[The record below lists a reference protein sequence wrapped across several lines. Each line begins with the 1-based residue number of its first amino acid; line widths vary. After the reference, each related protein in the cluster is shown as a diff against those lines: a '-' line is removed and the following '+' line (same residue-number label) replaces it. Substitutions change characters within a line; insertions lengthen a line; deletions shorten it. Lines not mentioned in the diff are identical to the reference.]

1 MLAGYRNQ
9 KVALARV
16 MRALVIRSPAAL
28 AFRCLAF
35 CQLFVILSGTA
46 FTADS
51 GKPVK
56 LSEQNRR
63 ELIRAFTAE
72 SAFARRTFPMGKAG
86 LKIEQGQ
93 VFPSEAEVRQL
104 AADNGR
110 ACRPGERV
118 QITSLR
124 FTGRGIVFEI
134 NGGPLARKK
143 WWQRVQVGS
152 GGTVAPLGGSGSNPD
167 DIYNHAHGSYVTLVF
182 KDYVPELTAAQVKE
196 LLAPVLDFKAETA
209 AEAYEESLPPKLRQA
224 VKEHRALVG
233 MDREMVTYAKGRP
246 PRRIRERDGATEYE
260 EWIYGQPPAEVE
272 FIRFVGETVIRI
284 ETMKVDGEKTV
295 RTEPEVDLRSETSSI
310 ADKTSAQPAADNSA
324 PSLLRPGETPPQ
336 SKWDGRDLRSAPA
349 ASPMPDGPNPT
360 GTSDAGWPSPGNM
373 PASGG
378 ADQTA
383 GWPH

>member
-1 MLAGYRNQ
+1 MFAGYRNQ
-9 KVALARV
+9 EVALALAG
-16 MRALVIRSPAAL
+16 RALVIRRPAAL
-28 AFRCLAF
+28 AFRGLTFCL
-35 CQLFVILSGTA
+35 LFLVLRGTA

-72 SAFARRTFPMGKAG
+72 SAFARRTFPMGRVG
-86 LKIEQGQ
+86 LKIDDGQ

-104 AADNGR
+104 AADNGP
-110 ACRPGERV
+110 ACRRGERV

-124 FTGRGIVFEI
+124 FAGRDIVFEI

-143 WWQRVQVGS
+143 WWQRVQVGA
-152 GGTVAPLGGSGSNPD
+152 GGTVAPLGRSGSDPD
-167 DIYNHAHGSYVTLVF
+167 DIYNHAHGSYVTLAF
-182 KDYVPELTAAQVKE
+182 KNYVPELTAAQVKE

-209 AEAYEESLPPKLRQA
+209 AEAYEKSLPPKLQQA
-224 VKEHRALVG
+224 VNEHRALVG

-284 ETMKVDGEKTV
+284 ETMKVDGEKIV
-295 RTEPEVDLRSETSSI
+295 RTKPEVDLRSEISSM
-310 ADKTSAQPAADNSA
+310 AGKTSAQPAAGNSA

-336 SKWDGRDLRSAPA
+336 SKWEVPNSRPAPA
-349 ASPMPDGPNPT
+349 ASPVPDGSNPT
-360 GTSDAGWPSPGNM
+360 GTSDAGWPSPARM
-373 PASGG
+373 PA
-378 ADQTA
+378 TA